1 MRLAEWREAAERRRA
16 AASGASAAALRS
28 QVALEER
35 LADALAQAG
44 LSRARPLLK
53 RATLGMPSY

>member
-1 MRLAEWREAAERRRA
+1 MRLAEWREAAERGRA

-28 QVALEER
+28 QVALEGR